1 MVPAAEGRRGPRGAP
16 RGCMLLQLNP
26 PLLDTMACMDDDAKK
41 PGTRRTLQ
49 AAAAVAKGV
58 AILGAAGAVVAVV
71 TMVSLVSAIPTSVIL
86 GGAATI
92 YGVKVLGGAAM
103 RSWRSSEK

>member
-1 MVPAAEGRRGPRGAP
+1 
-16 RGCMLLQLNP
+16 MLLQLNP

-49 AAAAVAKGV
+49 AAATVAKGV

-71 TMVSLVSAIPTSVIL
+71 TVVSLVSATPTSVIL

>member
-1 MVPAAEGRRGPRGAP
+1 MYFRTDLVGT
-16 RGCMLLQLNP
+16 
-26 PLLDTMACMDDDAKK
+26 LDTMACMDDDAKK

-71 TMVSLVSAIPTSVIL
+71 TVVSLVSAIPTSVIL